1 MDPVR
6 VVLTGGGTG
15 GHVYPALAIAG
26 ALRER
31 PPDPPEVPVAER
43 AVELCYVG
51 NSRGVE
57 AELVPAAGLTFAGVE
72 AGAVRGRTPLGIG
85 RSLFHIGR
93 GFNQAVR
100 HLRTFGADVVLAT
113 GGYVCVP
120 VALAA
125 RRLRVPVVLYLPDRR
140 PGWAIKALSYV
151 ADAVAVTTAAAA
163 DSLPADKVI
172 ETGYPVRTDILVAD
186 RTAAQATLGLSPN
199 LPTIVV
205 LGGSRGARSIN
216 EAITGNLRDF
226 LAAAQ
231 IVHAAGRADYDWL
244 AVQRR
249 DLPGDLRDRYH
260 LFPYLG
266 VELADA
272 LAAADL
278 AISRAGASVLG
289 EYPAR
294 GIPAILVPYP
304 HAGAHQEFNA
314 DYLTAAGAA
323 IKLRDRELDRLWPLV
338 RDLLDDRGRLSNLA
352 AASARLARPDAARAI
367 ARLTL
372 EWGLTHH
379 ARRAG
384 KNS

>member
-26 ALRER
+26 ALRESGSGGSDLDAGER
-31 PPDPPEVPVAER
+31 SVEV
-43 AVELCYVG
+43 CYVG
-51 NSRGVE
+51 NPRGVE
-57 AELVPAAGLTFAGVE
+57 ADLVPAAGLPFMGVE
-72 AGAVRGRTPLGIG
+72 AGAVRGRSPLGIG
-85 RSLFHIGR
+85 RSLYHIGR
-93 GFNQAVR
+93 GFEQAVR
-100 HLRTFGADVVLAT
+100 HLRIFGADVVLAT

-140 PGWAIKALSYV
+140 PGWAIKSLSYI
-151 ADAVAVTTAAAA
+151 ADAVAVTMAAAA
-163 DSLPADKVI
+163 DSLPADKVV
-172 ETGYPVRTDILVAD
+172 ETGYPVRADILAAD
-186 RTAAQATLGLSPN
+186 RTEAQARLGLSPD

-205 LGGSRGARSIN
+205 IGGSRGAQSIN
-216 EAITGNLRDF
+216 EAIAGNLPDF
-226 LAAAQ
+226 VAAAQ
-231 IVHAAGRADYDWL
+231 IIHAAGRTDYDWL
-244 AVQRR
+244 AERR
-249 DLPGDLRDRYH
+249 RELPDDIRSRYH

-266 VELADA
+266 EELADA

-304 HAGAHQEFNA
+304 HAGAHQEINA
-314 DYLTAAGAA
+314 DYLAAADAA
-323 IKLRDRELDRLWPLV
+323 VKLLDRDLDNLWPLV
-338 RDLLDDRGRLSNLA
+338 RDLLHDRGRLSELA
-352 AASARLARPDAARAI
+352 AASARLAHPDAARAI

-372 EWGLTHH
+372 DWGLAHQK
-379 ARRAG
+379 RRAG
-384 KNS
+384 RNS